1 MLYGHDEGKN
11 IVQLCDGS
19 KDVVCISKGGTGADN
34 AADARTNLGLGN
46 VSTENTVPVSKGGTG
61 KNTHTSNS
69 VLTGNGTN
77 AVKNVASAN
86 GAFYAT
92 GANGAPKFGTLPVA
106 QGGTGVT
113 TEAAI
118 GLKAYPVGAVYIS
131 YNSTSPAELFGGTW
145 TPITGVFPYF
155 NAGTAKG
162 GSNTHTLT
170 IAEMPSHN
178 HTEAGWNISYK
189 DGISK
194 VAGSGSVY
202 SWGAN
207 NGYSTDATGGG
218 GAHNNMPAY
227 QTFYAWRRTA

>member
-11 IVQLCDGS
+11 IVQLCNGS
-19 KDVVCISKGGTGADN
+19 KDVVCIAKGGTGANN
-34 AADARTNLGLGN
+34 AAGARANLGLGS
-46 VSTENTVPVSKGGTG
+46 VATENVLPVSKGGTG
-61 KNTHTSNS
+61 
-69 VLTGNGTN
+69 
-77 AVKNVASAN
+77 
-86 GAFYAT
+86 AT
-92 GANGAPKFGTLPVA
+92 TA
-106 QGGTGVT
+106 
-113 TEAAI
+113 AAI
-118 GLKAYPVGAVYIS
+118 GLMAYPVGAVYIS

-178 HTEAGWNISYK
+178 HKEAGWNISYK

-194 VAGSGSVY
+194 VAASGSVY